1 MNYKYQIYSTFLILI
16 LIFVLFQPIN
26 AYSQLV
32 TVSRKGTVIRDHTV
46 ENHIS
51 HIDSSRDMSDV
62 DNDYLDVDSVLVSN
76 TNAPW
81 DFQVNIFPPLLKL
94 QINSGFGI
102 RRHPILKRKTLHAGI
117 DLKANYD
124 PVIAIADG
132 VVKKAA
138 YGNRE
143 GFFIVIDH
151 GNGIESVYC
160 HLSVTYFTAGENVTG
175 GNVIGISGATGA
187 ATGPHLHFGIKEE
200 GRFVDPIDFLKM
212 ILDYSIPD
220 NY

>member
-1 MNYKYQIYSTFLILI
+1 MDYNYQIYYTFLILI
-16 LIFVLFQPIN
+16 LLFVLFQPAK

-32 TVSRKGTVIRDHTV
+32 TISGKGTVIRDHIAV
-46 ENHIS
+46 SLIS
-51 HIDSSRDMSDV
+51 YLDSLIDTNDDG
-62 DNDYLDVDSVLVSN
+62 DYLDVDSVFVSEIS
-76 TNAPW
+76 APL
-81 DFQVNIFPPLLKL
+81 DFRVNIFPPLLKL

-102 RRHPILKRKTLHAGI
+102 RNHPILKRRTLHAGI
-117 DLKANYD
+117 DLKADND

-160 HLSVTYFTAGENVTG
+160 HLSTTYFTAGENVTG
-175 GNVIGISGATGA
+175 GDVIGISGATGA

-200 GRFVDPIDFLKM
+200 GRFVDPGGFLEG
-212 ILDYSIPD
+212 ISIF
-220 NY
+220 

>member
-1 MNYKYQIYSTFLILI
+1 MDYKYQIYYTFLILI
-16 LIFVLFQPIN
+16 LIFDLFQPT
-26 AYSQLV
+26 AACSQLV
-32 TVSRKGTVIRDHTV
+32 TISGKGTIIRDKIV
-46 ENHIS
+46 EDQNIYS
-51 HIDSSRDMSDV
+51 DSLTDTNRV
-62 DNDYLDVDSVLVSN
+62 DGDYLDVDSVFVSEN
-76 TNAPW
+76 SPRIN
-81 DFQVNIFPPLLKL
+81 FQAKIFPPLLKL

-102 RRHPILKRKTLHAGI
+102 RNHPIFQRKTLHAGI

-160 HLSVTYFTAGENVTG
+160 HLSSTYFIAGENVTG

-187 ATGPHLHFGIKEE
+187 ATGPHLHFGIKD
-200 GRFVDPIDFLKM
+200 GRRFVDPEIFLISTVK
-212 ILDYSIPD
+212 
-220 NY
+220 